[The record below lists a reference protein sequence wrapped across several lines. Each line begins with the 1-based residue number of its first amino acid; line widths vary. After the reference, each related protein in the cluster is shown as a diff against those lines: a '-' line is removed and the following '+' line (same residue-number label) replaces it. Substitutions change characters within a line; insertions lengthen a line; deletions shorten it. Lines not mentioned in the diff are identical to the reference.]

1 MHFSDG
7 MFPFSFSTTIVQ
19 VKACSPAQGAL
30 LRGDIIVK
38 IQEYDARDIRNI
50 DAKTLFRSADNRI
63 RVVVQR
69 DNKLIVSSNMSNQKS
84 RSPSAVPPY
93 RPDINLLHYDF
104 NEAANLLPQTS
115 FQPISDNGSSQP
127 HSRISNFSPMPTRD
141 HQQEVE
147 EEKASITSQVSISS
161 ILISSFDQ
169 PRPRKIKF
177 SPLSISLN
185 RNEIFTQQIT
195 ANRWG
200 KNQSQS

>member
-1 MHFSDG
+1 M
-7 MFPFSFSTTIVQ
+7 
-19 VKACSPAQGAL
+19 
-30 LRGDIIVK
+30 
-38 IQEYDARDIRNI
+38 
-50 DAKTLFRSADNRI
+50 
-63 RVVVQR
+63 
-69 DNKLIVSSNMSNQKS
+69 SSNMSNQKS

-161 ILISSFDQ
+161 ILISSFDW
-169 PRPRKIKF
+169 PRPRQNQF
-177 SPLSISLN
+177 SPPSISLN

-200 KNQSQS
+200 EKSVSILMCFF